1 MRRGVA
7 ILTSLFPPSV
17 GGIQTH
23 TLALARELAA
33 RGEEVHVV
41 TRPSPGRAAVEEE
54 DGVTVHRTGLA
65 RGPAAAATL
74 AYVALAARVVGA
86 LAPRVSVVHAHQ
98 LLSPASVA
106 LVTRAVR
113 GVPFVVT
120 AHASGTVGDVAC
132 LVHQGALGAVRLAA
146 LGRLASAFVAV
157 SAPIRDELLA
167 AGIPASRIRRIPNGV
182 DTSRFA
188 PATPGE
194 RAAARAALGLG
205 DGPVAVY
212 AGRLSPE
219 KGADVLLEAWARM
232 PRSGATLCVVGDGPA
247 RPSLEA
253 LAARLGLRGSVRFEG
268 SAGDVGP
275 WLRSADAFALPSRT
289 EGLSLA
295 LLEAMASGLAVV
307 ATDVGAAREATGPG
321 GAVVVPPERPDAL
334 AEALAAVL
342 ADPARAAALG
352 RAARSRAVARFGI
365 GAVAERHLAL
375 YREVASG

>member
-17 GGIQTH
+17 GGIQTQ
-23 TLALARELAA
+23 TLSLARELAS

-41 TRPSPGRAAVEEE
+41 TRPAPGQPAVSEEH
-54 DGVTVHRTGLA
+54 GVTVHRAGLA
-65 RGPAAAATL
+65 CGPAPAATL
-74 AYVALAARVVGA
+74 AYVALAARVVSA

-132 LVHQGALGAVRLAA
+132 LVHQGRFGTARLAA
-146 LGRLASAFVAV
+146 LARLASAFVAV
-157 SAPIRDELLA
+157 SGPIRDELLA

-188 PATPGE
+188 PAGPAE
-194 RAAARAALGLG
+194 RGAARADLRLG

-232 PRSGATLCVVGDGPA
+232 RRTGATLCVVGDGPA
-247 RPSLEA
+247 RASLEA
-253 LAARLGLRGSVRFEG
+253 RAERLGLSASVRFEG

-275 WLRSADAFALPSRT
+275 WLRAADAFVLPSRT
-289 EGLSLA
+289 EGLSIA
-295 LLEAMASGLAVV
+295 LLEAMASGLAIV

-321 GAVVVPPERPDAL
+321 GALVVPPERPEAL
-334 AEALAAVL
+334 AEALDAVL
-342 ADPARAAALG
+342 SDPARAAALG
-352 RAARSRAVARFGI
+352 RAARSRVVARYGI
-365 GAVAERHLAL
+365 GEVAERHLAL
-375 YREVASG
+375 YREVARG